1 MTDLSQPRSYLTGF
15 AALRR
20 RLRMSNFVIG
30 ASAAWIVLIVGAGV
44 FSELLAPY
52 DPNAIDLRARLLP
65 PVFYGG
71 SVDHLLGT
79 DHLGRD
85 LLSRLIFAARVS
97 LLIAFVGTLIGA
109 ILGTVA
115 GYVAAYYRGWV
126 DDGIMVL
133 VDFQAAMPFL
143 VIALAVLAFFGNNV
157 VLLLALVGIYGWE
170 RYARLARGLAL
181 SAMNDGYAVAAASY
195 GARPVWIYWRHILPN
210 TLSVLVVNATLNFPE
225 TVLLESSL
233 SFLGLGV
240 QPPTSSLG
248 SILSYG
254 RDYLLDAWWIA
265 VFAGLLI
272 FFTTLSISLIG
283 DWLRDK
289 LDPTE

>member
-1 MTDLSQPRSYLTGF
+1 MTDLTENRSKIPGLG
-15 AALRR
+15 AAWRWMR
-20 RLRMSNFVIG
+20 GSNLIIG
-30 ASAAWIVLIVGAGV
+30 TSAAWIVIVLCCGV
-44 FSELLAPY
+44 FSEFIAPY
-52 DPNAIDLRARLLP
+52 DPDAIDLRARLLP
-65 PVFYGG
+65 PFFLGG
-71 SVDHLLGT
+71 TMDHPLGT

-85 LLSRLIFAARVS
+85 LLSRLIFATRVS

-109 ILGTVA
+109 IIGTMA
-115 GYVAAYYRGWV
+115 GFTAAYYRGLV

-143 VIALAVLAFFGNNV
+143 VIALAVLAFFGNHL
-157 VLLLALVGIYGWE
+157 VLLLALVGLYGWE

-181 SAMNDGYAVAAASY
+181 SAANDGYAVAAASY
-195 GARPVWIYWRHILPN
+195 GARPAWIYWRHILPN

-265 VFAGLLI
+265 VSAGMMI

-289 LDPTE
+289 LDPT